1 MLFRFHRD
9 YWRQHPPERGNLKD
23 MAYNTAMIVNGLISQ
38 SPVYTSQSVSNIP
51 AIYSKITLM
60 TKDSY

>member
-1 MLFRFHRD
+1 
-9 YWRQHPPERGNLKD
+9 
-23 MAYNTAMIVNGLISQ
+23 MAYNTAIIVNGLISQ